1 MNLFNDEKHYNTLSN
16 YYKMK
21 YNKKVFKVSLN
32 ANFTCPNKDGTKG
45 YGGCTYCSSLGSGD
59 FAGNRFE
66 PIEIQFQKIKEIMLK
81 KWPDSYY
88 IPYFQ
93 ANTNT
98 YAPLDELKSLFEKA
112 ITFDP
117 NIVQISISTRC
128 DCLEDDKISYL
139 SELNKRIPVQIE
151 LGLQTS
157 NEATSKL
164 INRGHTNEEFIDC
177 VNRLNK
183 ANIEIVVHIMN
194 GLPYETKEDML
205 NTIRFLNKLPI
216 NGIKIHETCIIKNTK
231 MAELYENEHFKLPT
245 LEEYADIVVSELEIL
260 NPQVIVHRLSAD
272 AAIDDLIAPTWTI
285 RKMVVMN
292 EIDKLM
298 RKKNIYQGD
307 KFNK

>member
-1 MNLFNDEKHYNTLSN
+1 MNLFTSEKHYNTLSN

-66 PIEIQFQKIKEIMLK
+66 PIEEQFQKIKEMMLK

-98 YAPLDELKSLFEKA
+98 YAPLEKLKPLFEKA
-112 ITFDP
+112 ITLDP

-128 DCLEDDKISYL
+128 DCLEDDKIAYL

-164 INRGHTNEEFIDC
+164 INRGHTNLEFIDC
-177 VNRLNK
+177 VKRLAK
-183 ANIEIVVHIMN
+183 ENIEIVVHIMN

-205 NTIRFLNKLPI
+205 NTVRFLNELPI

-231 MAELYENEHFKLPT
+231 MAELYETTHFKLPT
-245 LEEYADIVVSELEIL
+245 LEEYTDIVVSELEIL
-260 NPQVIVHRLSAD
+260 NPNVIVHRLSAD
-272 AAIDDLIAPTWTI
+272 AALEDLIEPTWTV

-298 RKKNIYQGD
+298 REKNIYQGD

>member
-1 MNLFNDEKHYNTLSN
+1 MNLFTSEKHYNTLSN

-66 PIEIQFQKIKEIMLK
+66 PIEEQFQKIKEMMLK

-98 YAPLDELKSLFEKA
+98 YAPLEKLKPLFEKA
-112 ITFDP
+112 ITLDP

-128 DCLEDDKISYL
+128 DCLEDDKIAYL

-164 INRGHTNEEFIDC
+164 INRGHTNLEFIDC
-177 VNRLNK
+177 VKRLAK
-183 ANIEIVVHIMN
+183 ENIEIVVHIMN

-205 NTIRFLNKLPI
+205 NTVRFLNELPI

-231 MAELYENEHFKLPT
+231 MAELYETCHFKLPT
-245 LEEYADIVVSELEIL
+245 LEEYTDIVVSELEIL
-260 NPQVIVHRLSAD
+260 NPNVIVHRLSAD
-272 AAIDDLIAPTWTI
+272 AALEDLIEPKWTV

-298 RKKNIYQGD
+298 REKNIYQGD